1 MPVVLVFTKF
11 DVVVSRVLSEIAG
24 GDTRHHK
31 RARLR
36 AHIMHEDSCRR
47 ILHKEPRDVPAEIVS
62 GIYSYFPILQ
72 EGPTDDSDHPQRI
85 PDSLISSTI

>member
-24 GDTRHHK
+24 GDTRHHE
-31 RARLR
+31 RARAR

-47 ILHKEPRDVPAEIVS
+47 ILHKEPREVPAEIVS
-62 GIYSYFPILQ
+62 GIYLVSHFKR
-72 EGPTDDSDHPQRI
+72 GPLTSDHPQRI
-85 PDSLISSTI
+85 LDLLISSTI

>member
-24 GDTRHHK
+24 GDTRHHE
-31 RARLR
+31 RARAR

-62 GIYSYFPILQ
+62 GIYCYLPILQ
-72 EGPTDDSDHPQRI
+72 EGATDVFDHPQRI
-85 PDSLISSTI
+85 LDSLISSIV